1 MSQQGFYLTSSK
13 RQNFLWTETTGVHM
27 LSHFS
32 CVQLCDTLD
41 CSLPGSSLS
50 MGIFQARILEWV
62 AMPSSMGSSQ
72 PRDQTHVSYVFCTGR
87 QVLYHQCHQGSPDR
101 SHLVILKARAFRA
114 ITVRP
119 SIFICLSFGAKVT
132 SSARLSHGPQKG
144 ADSTIIYSHTPYTF
158 SLRIVY
164 DYTCVFT

>member
-1 MSQQGFYLTSSK
+1 MSQHGFYLTSSK
-13 RQNFLWTETTGVHM
+13 RQNFWWTETICVHM
-27 LSHFS
+27 LSCFS
-32 CVQLCDTLD
+32 CVLLFVT
-41 CSLPGSSLS
+41 GSSAH
-50 MGIFQARILEWV
+50 GILQARILELL

-72 PRDQTHVSYVFCTGR
+72 PMDQTHISYVFCTGR

-119 SIFICLSFGAKVT
+119 SILICPSFGAKVT
-132 SSARLSHGPQKG
+132 SSARLSHSPQKG
-144 ADSTIIYSHTPYTF
+144 ADSPIIYSPTPYTF
-158 SLRIVY
+158 SLRIVC